1 LAAVGH
7 ILRKQRV
14 INVCLNCHMGTVD
27 NSTFTWVRLS
37 TESPYE
43 ERAEWVIAMNTVLYF
58 SASGVAY
65 ETRAYTPADIT
76 QLIQNQRLQCLTSA
90 DRQFDFWFAPTS
102 RRCQRRVNR
111 TATELLLATTSFTA
125 RTVPLLRG
133 SIVLASHDAEGD
145 LDGLSWVQ
153 LDRLTRLNRTVTD
166 RDRRILGRRMARDE
180 RRLRREVTANT
191 RRVPASSTKVIGH
204 GAVGVSAP
212 ERRTPAMHR

>member
-1 LAAVGH
+1 
-7 ILRKQRV
+7 
-14 INVCLNCHMGTVD
+14 MGTVD
-27 NSTFTWVRLS
+27 NSIPMWVPLS

-58 SASGVAY
+58 SAGGAAY

-90 DRQFDFWFAPTS
+90 DRQFDFWFAPAS

-111 TATELLLATTSFTA
+111 TATELLLATTTFTA

-133 SIVLASHDAEGD
+133 SIVLASHDADGD

-153 LDRLTRLNRTVTD
+153 LDQLARLNSTVTD

-180 RRLRREVTANT
+180 RRLRREAAATRHSVSSAAATANAET
-191 RRVPASSTKVIGH
+191 ASRGVGFASS
-204 GAVGVSAP
+204 A
-212 ERRTPAMHR
+212 R